1 MTLRERIADWIS
13 GGALRRM
20 TQSARDWRVHAY
32 EVEDR
37 LDFGYAQAREQTCRA
52 NLLQEKLNRIAACE
66 TEKANATVRR
76 MAKIAREIPGHNA
89 TTSRM
94 AKIAREAME

>member
-20 TQSARDWRVHAY
+20 TQNARDWRVHAY

-37 LDFGYAQAREQTCRA
+37 LDFSQAQAREQACLA
-52 NLLQEKLNRIAACE
+52 YLLQEKLNRIAACE
-66 TEKANATVRR
+66 TEKGNATVRR
-76 MAKIAREIPGHNA
+76 MARIAREIPGYNA

-94 AKIAREAME
+94 AKIAREAMD